1 MEHVEL
7 ILSGFG
13 IVMGVLTMLWGVTAA
28 VAVGAKSPAKPKDK
42 GPAKPVVAPPAQ
54 TGTQNSAS
62 AGVPANH
69 LALIAAAVAAAFDTP
84 HRIVS
89 VHGPRAHV
97 SAWTQQGLFEH
108 FASHRM
114 PWHNAV
120 PHGRRTKS

>member
-13 IVMGVLTMLWGVTAA
+13 IVMGVLAMLWGVTAA
-28 VAVGAKSPAKPKDK
+28 VAVGTQGLAKPKDK
-42 GPAKPVVAPPAQ
+42 VPAKPAIATPAHPGNQ
-54 TGTQNSAS
+54 TS
-62 AGVPANH
+62 AGVPVNH
-69 LALIAAAVAAAFDTP
+69 LAVIVTAVAASFDAP

-120 PHGRRTKS
+120 PHGRHTKS